1 MVNETLRYIQL
12 LPTFSVCFENDVS
25 ILYVLLNTGHI
36 ITKNNIREILVIP
49 LKK

>member
-1 MVNETLRYIQL
+1 MRHEGTSNFPLH
-12 LPTFSVCFENDVS
+12 FSVCFENDVS